1 MVVINMERLIRAGPA
16 DCVESKHSTYDL
28 EEAISSIFGVADI
41 YGDDFG
47 GPLEFSDHPIVVLYE
62 KQDGR
67 MIKGT
72 PLEFKVKSEVERL
85 LGREFGNY
93 VWFEDSEEKANGDKP
108 VKKLTGQQCLVK
120 YLTD

>member
-1 MVVINMERLIRAGPA
+1 MGKLIIAGPA
-16 DCVESKHSTYDL
+16 DCVESKQSTYDL
-28 EEAISSIFGVADI
+28 EEAINSIFGVADI

-67 MIKGT
+67 LIKGT
-72 PLEFKVKSEVERL
+72 PLEFKVKSEVEKL
-85 LGREFGNY
+85 LGSEFDNY
-93 VWFEDSEEKANGDKP
+93 RWFEDSEEKANDDKP
-108 VKKLTGQQCLVK
+108 VKKPIGQQCLVK